1 MGTTDVRTALAKS
14 IKQERLKRNWTRAQ
28 LAELLGI
35 NSPSSIGNWESGV
48 AAPDCDKIS
57 MMADLFAVSMDSL
70 FGRETQNTGERVVS
84 MKDLADESEL
94 LSRFDACDEIGQ
106 ATILNCVDFQYNR
119 CISDHLKDRPEKG
132 KNTTGIQRL
141 FLEKGVDAGYDEMEA
156 KLPYLRALKK
166 SKKKSLMSITEFL
179 WEIGYGNE
187 ICLAFI
193 MDVFGFGF
201 NKRVPCERL
210 FRDIEN
216 YLKGNYKVYS
226 G

>member
-1 MGTTDVRTALAKS
+1 MGTTDVRMTLAKN

-35 NSPSSIGNWESGV
+35 NSPSSIGNWESGL
-48 AAPDCDKIS
+48 AAPDCDKIY
-57 MMADLFAVSMDSL
+57 MMADLFGVSIDSL
-70 FGRETQNTGERVVS
+70 FGREAQSVGLSAGN
-84 MKDLADESEL
+84 ADEHADEHKL
-94 LSRFDACDEIGQ
+94 LSRFAACDEIGQ
-106 ATILNCVDFQYNR
+106 ETILNCMDFQYNR

-132 KNTTGIQRL
+132 KNMTGIQRL
-141 FLEKGVDAGYDEMEA
+141 FLEKGVDPEYDEMEA

-166 SKKKSLMSITEFL
+166 GKKKSLMNITEFL

-187 ICLAFI
+187 ICLGFI
-193 MDVFGFGF
+193 MDVFGLGF

-210 FRDIEN
+210 FKDIEN